1 MDKRK
6 GTSILEIRQKA
17 KPAVYA
23 WRGVQ
28 AIAHLLEAQL

>member
-1 MDKRK
+1 MNKRK

-23 WRGVQ
+23 RRGFQ
-28 AIAHLLEAQL
+28 AIAHLPEAQL